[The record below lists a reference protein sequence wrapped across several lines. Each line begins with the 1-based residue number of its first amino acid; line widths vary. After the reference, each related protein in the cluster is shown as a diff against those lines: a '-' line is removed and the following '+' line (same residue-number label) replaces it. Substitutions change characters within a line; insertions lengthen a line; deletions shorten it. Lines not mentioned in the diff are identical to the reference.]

1 MDSQRQ
7 KKVSTLIK
15 KEIGKIIDSTLRSRL
30 FKGVLVSVTKVKT
43 TPDLSKSKIY
53 LSIFPSK
60 KTKELLNFLIK
71 NKFVIKQK
79 FIDLARGQLRIMPD
93 IESLIDN
100 SLDYIESIEN
110 VIKNGGENPIK
121 NLV

>member
-43 TPDLSKSKIY
+43 TPDLSKS
-53 LSIFPSK
+53 
-60 KTKELLNFLIK
+60 
-71 NKFVIKQK
+71 
-79 FIDLARGQLRIMPD
+79 
-93 IESLIDN
+93 
-100 SLDYIESIEN
+100 
-110 VIKNGGENPIK
+110 
-121 NLV
+121 